1 MTLEVIRAALGWCT
15 LINWGVLLIWVIF
28 LKVGHNFVYNMHG
41 KFLPLSVEEFD
52 AIHYKC
58 MALYKTGI
66 ILFNL
71 APYIALRIVA

>member
-1 MTLEVIRAALGWCT
+1 
-15 LINWGVLLIWVIF
+15 VIF
-28 LKVGHNFVYNMHG
+28 LKVGHNFVYNVHG
-41 KFLPLSVEEFD
+41 KFLQLSVEEFD

-71 APYIALRIVA
+71 APYIALRIVV